1 MMITIF
7 IVIQGALMLTVYGFS
22 IWFALII
29 VGEVILLVAQIILLK
44 FTNYP
49 KWFDVAIPLDLCHHT
64 FWLNIEVSWI
74 EIQEVLTCVEFI
86 KLRFNH

>member
-49 KWFDVAIPLDLCHHT
+49 KWFDVVYLLPFPLIYVITL
-64 FWLNIEVSWI
+64 FG
-74 EIQEVLTCVEFI
+74 
-86 KLRFNH
+86 